1 MLRHRPAY
9 NYSLRFYST
18 ATPRKRQGRWTILST
33 KRLEVQAAALLEA
46 RIGVVHLDGR
56 AVDAARSTDAGRRF
70 GKGRRV
76 QGQATRGTAVA
87 QARGAVRSLEIV
99 AENMLYLPVAG
110 ELVLTEEA
118 LS

>member
-46 RIGVVHLDGR
+46 RIGVVTIGSDIYFLGGERWSGTTCRSANKMFRYDT
-56 AVDAARSTDAGRRF
+56 AADAWTELPDMPYERRYF
-70 GKGRRV
+70 
-76 QGQATRGTAVA
+76 AITA
-87 QARGAVRSLEIV
+87 II
-99 AENMLYLPVAG
+99 
-110 ELVLTEEA
+110 
-118 LS
+118 